1 MEFNSLGKIYAYQ
14 WTFHHIKT
22 KVLHN
27 PLRIFFYLLIY
38 SILTFSS
45 AEGKYIA
52 TRQRSY
58 NSSHTMPRGIFGDL
72 EERERGK
79 RKRLLFRET
88 TTS

>member
-14 WTFHHIKT
+14 STFHHIKT

-52 TRQRSY
+52 TRQRSHS
-58 NSSHTMPRGIFGDL
+58 SSHAMPRRIFGDV
-72 EERERGK
+72 EERERGE
-79 RKRLLFRET
+79 RKKSLFC
-88 TTS
+88 